1 MKDTVSVALVIHPV
15 NPPKLTR
22 RERAGLT
29 RLRMLQSAT
38 EVFTETG
45 YAGTRMAD
53 IADRAE
59 VAVQTLYYT
68 FSTKSELLR
77 ACVGHAV
84 LGPHDQPPEQ
94 QPFWAEV
101 YRARSG
107 RAALAAFVNGNLE
120 ILSRAA
126 ELDEVQKAAIHEPD
140 AAALA
145 GQSQALR
152 RRSQGEV
159 VASLAERF
167 GLRET
172 LDLEAATDLFLMLCG
187 TEVYLA
193 LKRSGWSKEKYA
205 AWLTDALVTQLL
217 ARSRKQSM

>member
-1 MKDTVSVALVIHPV
+1 MNAV

-29 RLRMLQSAT
+29 RRRMLQAAT

-45 YAGTRMAD
+45 YAGSRMSD
-53 IADRAE
+53 VADRAD

-77 ACVGHAV
+77 ACVGYAV
-84 LGPHDQPPEQ
+84 HGPNDLPPEQ
-94 QPFWAEV
+94 QPFWSEV
-101 YRARSG
+101 YQARSG
-107 RAALAAFVNGNLE
+107 RAALAAFVSGNLE

-145 GQSQALR
+145 AQSQALR

-159 VASLAERF
+159 VVSLAERF
-167 GLRET
+167 GLRAT
-172 LDLEAATDLFLMLCG
+172 LDLETATDLFVMLCG

-193 LKRSGWSKEKYA
+193 LKRSGWNEEQYA

-217 ARSRKQSM
+217 ARPQPSSRQ